1 MHLRIL
7 VLGGLRRWGEAS
19 SLRQPEGEQ
28 SQNPRVGFVGRW
40 HPYENVVQVLMFE
53 IIQCEGSMMI
63 YTSLRLHIMV
73 SIKHT
78 SRQPVGPPTCVEQI
92 SSPSQLTQQP
102 YNDSV
107 WQFNI
112 AA

>member
-1 MHLRIL
+1 M
-7 VLGGLRRWGEAS
+7 LGGLGRWGEAS

-28 SQNPRVGFVGRW
+28 SQNPGVDFAFNADTWDEW
-40 HPYENVVQVLMFE
+40 HPYEHVFQVLMFE

-63 YTSLRLHIMV
+63 YTCLRFHIV
-73 SIKHT
+73 CGIKQT
-78 SRQPVGPPTCVEQI
+78 ARQPVGPPTCVEQI

-107 WQFNI
+107 W
-112 AA
+112 